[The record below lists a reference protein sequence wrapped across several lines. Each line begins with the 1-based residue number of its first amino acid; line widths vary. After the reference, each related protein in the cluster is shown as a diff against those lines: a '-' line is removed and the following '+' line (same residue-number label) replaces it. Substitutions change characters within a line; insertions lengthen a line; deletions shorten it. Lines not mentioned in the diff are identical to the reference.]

1 MARFIYL
8 LWRYANRDALGYGG
22 KDVAE
27 GAAKAVTR
35 RVKGLFIK
43 AIGTLA
49 LLRLRCHSFIKVSRS
64 CNISARP

>member
-1 MARFIYL
+1 MA
-8 LWRYANRDALGYGG
+8 
-22 KDVAE
+22 K
-27 GAAKAVTR
+27 GAAKGAAR

-49 LLRLRCHSFIKVSRS
+49 LLRLHGHSFSEHVWS